1 MANLKRRTR
10 TRGLAAVEAA
20 IVLPLIVL
28 VIMAVFEYGWM
39 FIKSQQIAGAARE
52 GARAGAKNGATSADA
67 DAAAEAIFAQ
77 VGLTSAHSISVSMG
91 ANPGE
96 PVTVIVTLTY
106 AGDAA
111 LTNFPL
117 LPVPPTLVRTHTF
130 AKEGPLPGSA
140 P

>member
-1 MANLKRRTR
+1 MANLRRR

-28 VIMAVFEYGWM
+28 IIMAVFEYGWL

-52 GARAGAKNGATSADA
+52 GARTGAKYGATSGDA
-67 DAAAEAIFAQ
+67 NNAAEAIFTQ
-77 VGLTSAHSISVSMG
+77 VGLSSAHSIAVSMG
-91 ANPGE
+91 ANPGD
-96 PVTVIVTLTY
+96 PVTVSVTLTY

-117 LPVPPTLVRTHTF
+117 LPVPATLLRTHTF
-130 AKEGPLPGSA
+130 AKEGPLP
-140 P
+140 